1 MAAPAATQGTGPAVT
16 SIAARSVMRHGESY
30 TGTLVNITPSA
41 HAFMPSFGK
50 ARTSP
55 VSRSTQT
62 GSLRGAPGQ
71 LKTAGRFSRLSPGRL
86 YAMLQLFFSFD
97 HVHSPVVQNTNR
109 GAPRRR
115 NSQSW
120 SELSGDDTRRGTR
133 VMFES
138 NTVATLRTAANAR
151 FTPTT
156 LRAESA
162 RRSP

>member
-1 MAAPAATQGTGPAVT
+1 MEAALGMAAPAATQGAGPAVT

-30 TGTLVNITPSA
+30 TGTLVNITS
-41 HAFMPSFGK
+41 
-50 ARTSP
+50 
-55 VSRSTQT
+55 
-62 GSLRGAPGQ
+62 GAPGQ

-86 YAMLQLFFSFD
+86 YAMLQPFFSFD
-97 HVHSPVVQNTNR
+97 HVHSPVVQKTNR

-133 VMFES
+133 VTFES

-156 LRAESA
+156 FRAESA